1 MIATNTPLIDP
12 NKLTLP
18 VWRISPELAAKFLE
32 HSESAGSLLARNHQF
47 EKEKIDT
54 SDGAAEISLAKIR
67 ERRDAIQDCR
77 LKILQSLVDLLWRR
91 AELVDAAVANL
102 TESAAAAEKDLESL
116 KSKIA
121 KQFEKCGS
129 GLETMIAWPKMPK
142 SAEIQFSHI
151 VARNVSVK
159 SASEDLASAA
169 GVSRE
174 GKHSRNRPFSGKFWG
189 QIWQDLT
196 TFGQCLGPCWPDR
209 PSPSVSCRANHV
221 VLDQQG
227 RRPSCS
233 NPASRLTRLSRQ
245 SRI

>member
-102 TESAAAAEKDLESL
+102 TESAAKVEKDLGL
-116 KSKIA
+116 LRA
-121 KQFEKCGS
+121 KVARTLEKAGS

-142 SAEIQFSHI
+142 SAEIQFFHI

-159 SASEDLASAA
+159 ASAEELA
-169 GVSRE
+169 NLTANLNATRSQRRETEGNLEFARQKLDSLVTELVS
-174 GKHSRNRPFSGKFWG
+174 S
-189 QIWQDLT
+189 
-196 TFGQCLGPCWPDR
+196 
-209 PSPSVSCRANHV
+209 
-221 VLDQQG
+221 
-227 RRPSCS
+227 
-233 NPASRLTRLSRQ
+233 
-245 SRI
+245 

>member
-32 HSESAGSLLARNHQF
+32 HNESAGSLLARNHQF

-116 KSKIA
+116 KSKVA
-121 KQFEKCGS
+121 KQLEKAGS
-129 GLETMIAWPKMPK
+129 GLETMVAWPTNAK
-142 SAEIQFSHI
+142 SAEIQFNHV

-159 SASEDLASAA
+159 ASAEELA
-169 GVSRE
+169 NLTANLNAARVQSRE
-174 GKHSRNRPFSGKFWG
+174 TLANLELARRKLDS
-189 QIWQDLT
+189 L
-196 TFGQCLGPCWPDR
+196 
-209 PSPSVSCRANHV
+209 VSELV
-221 VLDQQG
+221 
-227 RRPSCS
+227 SS
-233 NPASRLTRLSRQ
+233 
-245 SRI
+245 